1 MPLPVAV
8 VSSQSAAGA
17 VRTAFS
23 KMALWNNI
31 SSLCGLN
38 FDCNIL
44 KIGQTLFVDYIQ
56 TGFGVFNNRSQFQMM
71 LFGVSVI
78 SERNNILTLK
88 KLEFVLP
95 PPPAISVHFMHQSSF
110 CTNKVDTPLATT
122 GYCFNQ
128 CHHYVLICVT
138 FQ

>member
-1 MPLPVAV
+1 M
-8 VSSQSAAGA
+8 
-17 VRTAFS
+17 R
-23 KMALWNNI
+23 
-31 SSLCGLN
+31 SLCGLN

-95 PPPAISVHFMHQSSF
+95 PPGHLCSF
-110 CTNKVDTPLATT
+110 YAQV
-122 GYCFNQ
+122 
-128 CHHYVLICVT
+128 
-138 FQ
+138 